1 MGKLSH
7 QLNGWR
13 EDYMANKIIA
23 KMDKGQK
30 ALGISLSFYSDEL
43 IELAGAMELDFVNY
57 DGQHAPITPETID
70 RFCRLCDGWDLTP
83 TMRVPDQIPSN
94 ILNYIDRGIKAITVP
109 FVNTREELEAV
120 IDCCY
125 FSPIGHRSYTSKRVM
140 RFGLVD
146 DLKGMMDQTNEDLLI
161 MPQIEDIKAYENL
174 EDILKVD
181 SIKVF
186 AGGPNDLAQ
195 SMGHPGQPEHPEC
208 IRVTDEGTAKI
219 HAAGK
224 FRNEDVMESVDATFA
239 VREAIFE
246 MKRKFPV

>member
-1 MGKLSH
+1 MT
-7 QLNGWR
+7 
-13 EDYMANKIIA
+13 NKIID
-23 KMDKGQK
+23 KMNNGQK
-30 ALGISLSFYSDEL
+30 ALGISLSFYSDEI

-70 RFCRLCDGWDLTP
+70 RFCRLCDGWNLTP

-109 FVNTREELEAV
+109 FVNTREELEAI

-146 DLKGMMDQTNEDLLI
+146 DLKAMMDQTNEDLLI
-161 MPQIEDIKAYENL
+161 MPQIEDIKAYDNL
-174 EDILKVD
+174 EDILKVA

-195 SMGHPGQPEHPEC
+195 SMGHPGQPDHPEC
-208 IRVTDEGTAKI
+208 IKVTDEGTSKI

-224 FRNEDVMESVDATFA
+224 FRNEDIMESVDATFA
-239 VREAIFE
+239 VRDAVFE
-246 MKRKFPV
+246 MKRKFAV